1 MNCNTTHYR
10 ANSSSVP
17 GDPTDAA
24 ALGALTA
31 RVRGAFPDLHFSK
44 AELIGY
50 GDDNLVVVLD
60 GIWIARFPRNDDY
73 QSRFGAELN
82 LLNRLAPISPIPVPH
97 YVYVAGDRSFGVYR
111 KIEGREMTPALFAAM
126 SYPNQRS
133 ALSSLAD
140 FLSSMHVLPAV
151 TIQQPDGTL
160 ARTWTGE
167 QFAELYRSTR
177 RTKIARVVSGQTL
190 TRLDAFHDA
199 FAHVQ
204 PGLPR
209 LSHNDLTDDHIL
221 MNDSRIAGI
230 IDFSDAAFGDPA
242 IDFAWFWRLG
252 EHAVDLVLHDYRFT
266 APDDSLK
273 ARSHWT
279 FVRYM
284 INQLWYGVQGKG
296 SVSVEQTLTELEPHM
311 KTLGF

>member
-1 MNCNTTHYR
+1 VI
-10 ANSSSVP
+10 S
-17 GDPTDAA
+17 DAA
-24 ALGALTA
+24 TLGVLTA

-60 GIWIARFPRNDDY
+60 GIWIARFPRNDDC

-82 LLNRLAPISPIPVPH
+82 LLTRLAPISPIPVPH
-97 YVYVAGDRSFGVYR
+97 YVHVSGDRSFGAYR
-111 KIEGREMTPALFAAM
+111 KIEGREMTPAQFAAM
-126 SYPNQRS
+126 SRPEQRS

-140 FLSSMHVLPAV
+140 FLSTLHVLPAV

-160 ARTWTGE
+160 ARTWSGE
-167 QFAELYRSTR
+167 QFAALYRGTR
-177 RTKIARVVSGQTL
+177 REKIARVVSGQTL

-204 PGLPR
+204 PGPPR

-221 MNDSRIAGI
+221 IGEGRIAGI

-252 EHAVDLVLHDYRFT
+252 ENAVDRVLRDYRIT
-266 APDDSLK
+266 TPDDSLK

-284 INQLWYGVQGKG
+284 INQLWYGLHGKW
-296 SVSVEQTLTELEPHM
+296 SLTADRTLAELEPHLKM
-311 KTLGF
+311 LGF

>member
-1 MNCNTTHYR
+1 LSGLVT
-10 ANSSSVP
+10 S
-17 GDPTDAA
+17 DAA

-50 GDDNLVVVLD
+50 GEDNLVVVLD

-82 LLNRLAPISPIPVPH
+82 LLTRLAPISPIPVPH
-97 YVYVAGDRSFGVYR
+97 YVYVASDRSFGAYR

-126 SYPNQRS
+126 SHPDQRS

-140 FLSSMHVLPAV
+140 FLSTMHVLPAV
-151 TIQQPDGTL
+151 TIQQPDGRL

-167 QFAELYRSTR
+167 QFAALYRGTR
-177 RTKIARVVSGQTL
+177 REKIARVVSGQTL
-190 TRLDAFHDA
+190 SRFDAFHDA

-204 PGLPR
+204 PGPPR

-221 MNDSRIAGI
+221 MKEHRVAGI

-252 EHAVDLVLHDYRFT
+252 EHAVDLVLRDYRFMT
-266 APDDSLK
+266 PDDSLK

-284 INQLWYGVQGKG
+284 INQLWYGPRGKWG
-296 SVSVEQTLTELEPHM
+296 LTQEQTLSEIEPHL
-311 KTLGF
+311 KKLGF